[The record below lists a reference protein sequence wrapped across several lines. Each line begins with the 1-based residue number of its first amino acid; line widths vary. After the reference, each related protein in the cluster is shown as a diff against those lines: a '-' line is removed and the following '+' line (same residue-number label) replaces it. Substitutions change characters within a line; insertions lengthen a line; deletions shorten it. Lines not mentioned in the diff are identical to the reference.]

1 MIKLKLE
8 LQDWDGCG
16 EDKVVTIPSNIRSEL
31 NSQSEYVIID
41 CVPSVPDIQAMD
53 IWKLNSVID
62 EINSENPSMTA
73 EFLALIMEAVDGD
86 LGDDEF
92 VRRIKEND
100 FMFEDLSDITWK
112 MGNED
117 VAACYI
123 ATELKVPF
131 DTGITR
137 EILDFLSK
145 DEITDYIDWSTVWE
159 QYEAMGFRI
168 VEDLESEEYS
178 LYLIH
183 WREQPLRNHL

>member
-53 IWKLNSVID
+53 IWELNSVID

-168 VEDLESEEYS
+168 VEDLESEECS

-183 WREQPLRNHL
+183 WRE